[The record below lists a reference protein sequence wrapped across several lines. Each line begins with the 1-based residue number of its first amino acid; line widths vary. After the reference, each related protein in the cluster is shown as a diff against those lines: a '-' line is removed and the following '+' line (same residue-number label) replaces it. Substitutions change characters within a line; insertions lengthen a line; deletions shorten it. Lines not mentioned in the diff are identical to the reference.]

1 MYGVARPDTLLASFL
16 TNGRG
21 VFRLWVSRAVRQMV
35 IRPPHRYRR
44 RAKTLLRRPAASQ
57 GPITG
62 NFIKI
67 LPGVISKNG
76 NLVDGRKVPS
86 YYLNGVAAS
95 EKVVR
100 NLPLELVARVEL
112 LN

>member
-1 MYGVARPDTLLASFL
+1 MYNVARPDTLLANFL

-21 VFRLWVSRAVRQMV
+21 VFRLWVSRAMRQMV

-44 RAKTLLRRPAASQ
+44 RAKTLLRRPAAGQ

-62 NFIKI
+62 NFIKT

-76 NLVDGRKVPS
+76 NLVVGAS